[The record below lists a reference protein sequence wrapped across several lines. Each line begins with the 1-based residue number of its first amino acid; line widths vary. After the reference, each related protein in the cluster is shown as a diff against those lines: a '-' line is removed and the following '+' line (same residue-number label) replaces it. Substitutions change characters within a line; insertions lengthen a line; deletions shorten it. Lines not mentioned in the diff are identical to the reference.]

1 MLDAIVVGGGIGGL
15 SAAWELRNQ
24 NIRLLEASD
33 RLGGRI
39 KTESRGEYWLN
50 FGGHLFPPPDSH
62 TGKLVTELGLDTRRL
77 PGRLAGMSI
86 NNSVVSTGRIESYPF
101 RLKLSLGGRLSLVK
115 LV

>member
-62 TGKLVTELGLDTRRL
+62 TGKLVTELGLETRRL